1 MPTYNKLS
9 KESKK
14 YYERELKQYKENKK
28 RLQQLLSSKKANMRV
43 VLFLENRINNIE
55 AVIRQLDSFEK
66 EVFDMIFI
74 KGYDWLY
81 CKEIKN
87 IGKYTYYNILNKI
100 IYMLAKEEG
109 EI

>member
-1 MPTYNKLS
+1 MSTYKLS

-14 YYERELKQYKENKK
+14 YYERELRQYKSNKK
-28 RLQQLLSSKKANMRV
+28 RLKQLLANKNVSTRTL
-43 VLFLENRINNIE
+43 LFLENRINNIE
-55 AVIRQLDSFEK
+55 EVIKQLNPFEK
-66 EVFDMIFI
+66 EIFDMIFI

-87 IGKYTYYNILNKI
+87 IGKYTYYNTLNKI

>member
-1 MPTYNKLS
+1 MPTYNKLP
-9 KESKK
+9 KETKK
-14 YYERELKQYKENKK
+14 YLERELRQYKENKK

-74 KGYDWLY
+74 KRYDWLY